1 MLYLS
6 IFLELLGG
14 YLLLFV
20 VVKLLGKTQISQISP
35 FDFISA
41 LVMGELVGSAIYDPE
56 AGFGMI
62 VTGVLIWG
70 ALIYLTE
77 LVTQKSRKLRFK
89 LEGRPAVI
97 INKGKLD
104 WKEMKR
110 NHLDLDQ
117 LQQLLR
123 SKDIFALKDV
133 EYAIL
138 ENNGAVSV
146 LRKTEADQAT
156 CGDLNIQG
164 KERILPY
171 TVISD
176 GVVLKDNLQNA
187 GVSQEWLQ
195 HQLKTKGYDRL
206 EEISYAEYEPGDDLY
221 IQTY

>member
-1 MLYLS
+1 MFLD

-14 YLLLFV
+14 YILLFV

-35 FDFISA
+35 FDFVSA

-77 LVTQKSRKLRFK
+77 LLTQKSRKLRFK
-89 LEGRPAVI
+89 LEGRPSMI
-97 INKGKLD
+97 INKGRLD
-104 WKEMKR
+104 WREMKR

-117 LQQLLR
+117 LLQLLR
-123 SKDIFALKDV
+123 SKDVFSLKDV

-138 ENNGAVSV
+138 ENNGSVSV
-146 LRKTEADQAT
+146 LRKAEADQAT
-156 CGDLNIQG
+156 CRDLDLQG
-164 KERILPY
+164 IERVLPY

-176 GVVLKDNLQNA
+176 GVVLQDNLQNA
-187 GVSQEWLQ
+187 GVNEEWLQ
-195 HQLKTKGYDRL
+195 NKLKKQGHDRP
-206 EEISYAEYEPGDDLY
+206 EEISYAEYTPGDDLY